1 MVSGENGAASIMHSL
16 LRCLRSQHS
25 LYSCGH
31 PGICLFGTTNNLAF
45 HLDPLLQALTIIPCS
60 NHLFSCFSTIAATSG
75 DILLGG
81 QKTGDAEPVWICV
94 SPNVVSPGDP
104 SHEMTSE

>member
-1 MVSGENGAASIMHSL
+1 MMHSL

-25 LYSCGH
+25 LYSWGH
-31 PGICLFGTTNNLAF
+31 PGICLFGTTNSLAF
-45 HLDPLLQALTIIPCS
+45 HLDPLLQALTTIPCS
-60 NHLFSCFSTIAATSG
+60 NHFFNCFSTIAATSG

-81 QKTGDAEPVWICV
+81 QKTGIAEPVWICV
-94 SPNVVSPGDP
+94 SPSVVSPGDP